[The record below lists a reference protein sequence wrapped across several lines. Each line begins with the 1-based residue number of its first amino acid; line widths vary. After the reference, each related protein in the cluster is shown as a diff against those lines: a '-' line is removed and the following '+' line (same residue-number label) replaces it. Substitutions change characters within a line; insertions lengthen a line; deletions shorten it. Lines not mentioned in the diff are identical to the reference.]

1 MENTTHK
8 RHRLFD
14 WLITGLVWSCVLLN
28 TYGLLVKAPYIGFY
42 FNPSNGQVTDVF
54 IPQSGD
60 LRENDILKRVGPLEW
75 ETFKSDKLHSFF
87 EGAQKGQTYEVAV
100 LREGQKVIVQWEYP
114 GFNNEEFSGRF
125 FSTWWLSFVFL
136 LFGYFTQRFIRPR
149 DLSWGLLLAIN
160 YLLAIFIAAG
170 NLSSSH
176 IWGSAVQ
183 MRVAAWLLVPV
194 FLQLH
199 WIIPSPLV
207 RLPKWLI
214 ALLYAIPIA
223 LAVTEVFQLP
233 PNLPYGLGLL
243 LVFIGSPVLLLLHG
257 IFQPK
262 HRSDVYLIGISMGLA
277 FLPTAITIVA
287 TLFGSLPESGPL
299 SFFALT
305 VLPAAY
311 FYAINR
317 RRMGVM
323 EMRASRAVSVLAY
336 TALLSATLPFV
347 VLLAAS
353 LIPQGSQAPFFVMF
367 MLAAV
372 IFTILAFPSFQSFLE
387 QRLLGIT
394 LPHKKILET
403 YSTRITASATLNDL
417 LSLLKNEIFNSLQ
430 VQQYAFLLKTDEANS
445 ILLARGTEQASVQT
459 DEVWKLS
466 NVGHVHRL
474 IPPSEEVS
482 PLGWVRL
489 IIPLE
494 VNATPL
500 GIWLLGRRDPDDL
513 YPQADLSIIQ
523 ALANQT
529 AIVLDNLLQA
539 ERLKSMH
546 QANVD
551 RYETERHNL
560 GRELHDVVLND
571 LAALLMTLDD
581 SAKTPAVLKQYDS
594 LAQHLREIVSEL
606 RPPLLSYGLKLG
618 LEELADNLMERNQG
632 VSIYVRIEGQDTRYS
647 GNMESHIYR
656 MIQEA
661 CENAMRHGRAS
672 HIEIIGNLQPGDL
685 ELIVVDNGNGFDT
698 KSMLHLD
705 YLLEHKH
712 FGLAG
717 MVERALLIGARL
729 KINSDRGTGTQ
740 VTIQWASQN

>member
-1 MENTTHK
+1 MKNASYK
-8 RHRLFD
+8 RYRLFD

-87 EGAQKGQTYEVAV
+87 EGAQKGQIYEVAV

-149 DLSWGLLLAIN
+149 DLRWGLLLAIN

-176 IWGSAVQ
+176 LWGSAIQ

-199 WIIPSPLV
+199 WIVPTPLA
-207 RLPKWLI
+207 RLPKWPTV
-214 ALLYAIPIA
+214 LLYAIPIA
-223 LAVTEVFQLP
+223 LAVTEAFQLP

-262 HRSDVYLIGISMGLA
+262 HRSDVYLMGVSMGLA
-277 FLPTAITIVA
+277 FLPTAMTIVA

-299 SFFALT
+299 SFFALP
-305 VLPAAY
+305 VMPAAY

-317 RRMGVM
+317 RRMGAM

-347 VLLAAS
+347 VLLAAG
-353 LIPQGSQAPFFVMF
+353 LTPQGSQAPFFVML

-372 IFTILAFPSFQSFLE
+372 IFTILAFPFFQSFLE

-430 VQQYAFLLKTDEANS
+430 VQQYAFLLKTDEAES
-445 ILLARGTEQASVQT
+445 VLLSRDVEPADASKWSET
-459 DEVWKLS
+459 
-466 NVGHVHRL
+466 GRAYRL

-494 VNATPL
+494 VNGTPL
-500 GIWLLGRRDPDDL
+500 GMWLLGKRDPDDL

-661 CENAMRHGRAS
+661 CENAMRHGCAS

-685 ELIVVDNGNGFDT
+685 ELIVVDNGSGFDT
-698 KSMLHLD
+698 KSMLRLD

-740 VTIQWASQN
+740 VTIQWATPL